1 MLTGLESQQLDAI
14 VTVAP
19 PRGQRGLVWT
29 PLIQTGWQVAA
40 HSQHPL
46 AKRPHLKPA
55 DFGDAAILGYCRK
68 DYPEYLE
75 LLTAWFRQHH
85 QRLRMVGEYD
95 GVESLLAAVAAGL
108 GLALVTPRAA
118 HCVPARV
125 VLKRIQ
131 DAPPPVCVAVTRRA
145 DAANHQPLAV
155 FIEEL
160 RRAAAA
166 SGDRAQGT
174 TKR

>member
-1 MLTGLESQQLDAI
+1 M
-14 VTVAP
+14 
-19 PRGQRGLVWT
+19 
-29 PLIQTGWQVAA
+29 
-40 HSQHPL
+40 
-46 AKRPHLKPA
+46 LKPA

-75 LLTAWFRQHH
+75 LLTAWFRQHR

-118 HCVPARV
+118 HRVPARV
-125 VLKRIQ
+125 VLKKIQ
-131 DAPPPVCVAVTRRA
+131 DAPPPLCVAVARRA

-166 SGDRAQGT
+166 SGERAQGT